1 MAKPGPDANVGAGIT
16 LRTRNGLTALCQ
28 CLLNVDQLTLSHWPE
43 LLSSANSDSRAAKKL
58 RFSP

>member
-43 LLSSANSDSRAAKKL
+43 LLSSAIS
-58 RFSP
+58 